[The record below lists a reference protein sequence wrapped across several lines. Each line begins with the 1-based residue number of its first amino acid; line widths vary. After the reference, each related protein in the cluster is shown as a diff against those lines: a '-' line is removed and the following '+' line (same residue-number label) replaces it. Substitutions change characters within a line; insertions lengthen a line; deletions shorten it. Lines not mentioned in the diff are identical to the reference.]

1 MPFITEELWQN
12 TPHVGESIVIA
23 PFPRLGMEFFDER
36 AESSMGTV
44 QEIVTTVRNI
54 RAEKNVETKSKVPLR
69 VATTDPETVALLGE
83 AREYIFKL
91 AGVSQLDIV
100 PALSGG
106 GATVQGVAAG
116 LPLEVSLE
124 GLLDV
129 NAERARLTQG
139 LEKARKEIDGLE
151 RKLSNASF
159 VERAPKLVVEENRQR
174 LEEYR
179 DQASKLMAAIER
191 LA

>member
-1 MPFITEELWQN
+1 
-12 TPHVGESIVIA
+12 
-23 PFPRLGMEFFDER
+23 
-36 AESSMGTV
+36 
-44 QEIVTTVRNI
+44 
-54 RAEKNVETKSKVPLR
+54 
-69 VATTDPETVALLGE
+69 
-83 AREYIFKL
+83 
-91 AGVSQLDIV
+91 LDIV